1 MYTPGLG
8 CVHVGPCARR
18 AIGSDTH
25 RGSLQFAV
33 GCVVRFSWSA
43 WIVVKVVDG
52 CWAVPYIVWSC
63 ARRIPLPHGGACVG
77 SLCIPSPLA
86 ASALA
91 CWRIGAGV
99 LACVCVLLCCLSCE
113 LPRDSLV
120 VRFCKP
126 CHVERRR
133 EDGAA
138 HPAGIRRKGLCMWLA
153 DRGTPKVCDSFRR
166 SHPPSLRAPVEGG
179 SPCTPAGAPGRH
191 GPEGA
196 AEACRP
202 SSCAAAA
209 SGRGIAAARRLPGQ
223 VGRADPGSGA
233 RAHAARGPRGDGDA
247 AAGAGSSGPGADA
260 GGLGR

>member
-1 MYTPGLG
+1 MRSQQPLCVHLGPWREHVSLGRTRRALGVRTPGLGREHAGPWARTRRALGVYTRGPGRVHAGPWACTRRALAMYTPGLG
-8 CVHVGPCARR
+8 CVHIGPCARR

-63 ARRIPLPHGGACVG
+63 ARRIPLPHGGAFVG

-166 SHPPSLRAPVEGG
+166 SRPPSLRAPVEGG
-179 SPCTPAGAPGRH
+179 
-191 GPEGA
+191 
-196 AEACRP
+196 
-202 SSCAAAA
+202 
-209 SGRGIAAARRLPGQ
+209 
-223 VGRADPGSGA
+223 
-233 RAHAARGPRGDGDA
+233 
-247 AAGAGSSGPGADA
+247 
-260 GGLGR
+260 